1 MTGRLEQ
8 IWLKRAHRGSMDA
21 VPSVAVDPAQGLVGS
36 VDRSSRRQATLL
48 EREAWEAMMQEI
60 GAAFDPSARR
70 ANLLLSG
77 IRLARTR
84 GGILRIGDVR
94 LEIGGETTPC
104 ERMEALHP
112 GLQESMRT
120 DWRGGA
126 FGRFLD
132 AGVLRVG
139 DLVEWT
145 TG

>member
-1 MTGRLEQ
+1 MSGRLEQ
-8 IWLKRAHRGSMDA
+8 IWLKRAHRGPMDA
-21 VPSVAVDPAQGLVGS
+21 VGSVPVSPEQGLIGS

-48 EREAWEAMMQEI
+48 EREVWDAMMKEL
-60 GAAFDPSARR
+60 AAAIDPSARR
-70 ANLLLSG
+70 ANLLISG
-77 IRLARTR
+77 IQLARTR
-84 GGILRIGDVR
+84 GRVLRIGDVR

-112 GLQESMRT
+112 GLQELMRP

-132 AGVLRVG
+132 TGMLRVG